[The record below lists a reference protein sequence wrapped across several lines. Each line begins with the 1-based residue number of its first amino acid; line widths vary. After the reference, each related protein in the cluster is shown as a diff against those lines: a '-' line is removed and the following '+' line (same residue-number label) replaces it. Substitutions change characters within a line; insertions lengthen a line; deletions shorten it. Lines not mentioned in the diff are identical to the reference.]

1 MQWHVWAPRYGH
13 LPYLTCLNP
22 TRHFV
27 QVVKQWKGRRIRQSS
42 KAQYAHWQCIEL
54 TRSYNMRD
62 EKAQSDKAHY
72 AMAMTAIYV
81 CVVYM
86 SCICRVCV
94 VCVSW
99 WGGMSGGDGG
109 VSEHYAPQIG
119 TRGRKHNNNRPPNN
133 RIDTRGG

>member
-1 MQWHVWAPRYGH
+1 MSHTESHIRTASVVLSFCGRVRKKETKLFTQIIVAWARRNVFPVPVSLYNESAAH
-13 LPYLTCLNP
+13 CSTASEISLVN
-22 TRHFV
+22 RHP
-27 QVVKQWKGRRIRQSS
+27 
-42 KAQYAHWQCIEL
+42 
-54 TRSYNMRD
+54 
-62 EKAQSDKAHY
+62 
-72 AMAMTAIYV
+72 V
-81 CVVYM
+81 CVCV
-86 SCICRVCV
+86 SCVWCRVCV